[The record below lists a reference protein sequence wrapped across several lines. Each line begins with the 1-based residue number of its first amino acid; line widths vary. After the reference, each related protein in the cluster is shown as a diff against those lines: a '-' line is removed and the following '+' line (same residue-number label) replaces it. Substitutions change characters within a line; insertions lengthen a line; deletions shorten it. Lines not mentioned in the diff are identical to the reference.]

1 MRQKI
6 DVKIYEKVKDEV
18 IRDYQNKVKIKD
30 IFKQYNISQRNLYKC
45 LGLWGVARRR
55 RKGVSC
61 GVRKYHRPQ
70 PEPKMEVS
78 KELLARR
85 EVNTAINNK
94 KIKYIKMVNIIE
106 DRRLIHNIINH
117 PIMGWRR

>member
-6 DVKIYEKVKDEV
+6 DVKIYEKVKDEL

-30 IFKQYNISQRNLYKC
+30 IFKQYSISQRNLYKC
-45 LGLWGVARRR
+45 LGLWGVARARSRR
-55 RKGVSC
+55 EGVSC
-61 GVRKYHRPQ
+61 GVRKYHRLQ

-85 EVNTAINNK
+85 KVNTAINNK
-94 KIKYIKMVNIIE
+94 KIKYIEMVNAIE
-106 DRRLIHNIINH
+106 DQRLIHNII
-117 PIMGWRR
+117 IG